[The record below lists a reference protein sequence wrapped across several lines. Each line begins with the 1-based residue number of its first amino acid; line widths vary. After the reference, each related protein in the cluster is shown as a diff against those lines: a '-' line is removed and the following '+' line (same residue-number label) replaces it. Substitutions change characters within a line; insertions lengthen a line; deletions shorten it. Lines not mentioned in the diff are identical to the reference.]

1 MNQEEMEAQ
10 KSSKIKYITT
20 QGLPIFQ
27 SIGQDAS
34 QMSFYVP
41 AHKTEGDL

>member
-1 MNQEEMEAQ
+1 MNQEVMEAQ
-10 KSSKIKYITT
+10 KCSKIKYITT
-20 QGLPIFQ
+20 QGLPICP